1 VIVPGVSSRVPG
13 CRAKSDWKYIRASAS
28 PCFGFDSRA
37 PSSLRMHS
45 ETDGGLFANDSRETG
60 WSLTAASW
68 VWIFEPA
75 SAVRSRPA
83 TNSKTPE
90 FFSRAV
96 LVAVL
101 PFASRKNRWESDSVN
116 EWLGAVSRSNHR
128 WDERIYDVQ
137 VRVDGNLAQVWAPY
151 TFYLDGKISHCGV
164 DALQLLKDPSGWKVT
179 QLADTRR
186 RDNCRDVQP

>member
-1 VIVPGVSSRVPG
+1 MRVRMSSVVLITALLSPGVARAQSDSSQVLTVVRRLFDG
-13 CRAKSDWKYIRASAS
+13 MRAS
-28 PCFGFDSRA
+28 DSA
-37 PSSLRMHS
+37 M
-45 ETDGGLFANDSRETG
+45 
-60 WSLTAASW
+60 
-68 VWIFEPA
+68 
-75 SAVRSRPA
+75 VRSTMA
-83 TNSKTPE
+83 TIIRFAEVNARATPP
-90 FFSRAV
+90 RI
-96 LVAVL
+96 
-101 PFASRKNRWESDSVN
+101 ESDSVN